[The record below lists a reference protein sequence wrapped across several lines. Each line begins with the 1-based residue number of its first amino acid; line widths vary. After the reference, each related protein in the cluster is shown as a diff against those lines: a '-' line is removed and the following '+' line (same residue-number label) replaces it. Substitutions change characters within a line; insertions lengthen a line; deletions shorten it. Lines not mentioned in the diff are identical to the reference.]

1 MILASTFG
9 RLKFSKFQLTDDN
22 KFEFISSTTLL
33 RPNENLAI
41 KDLACMFYSS
51 DHVQCVI
58 NTGQNYLPL
67 CSWKIEDGDKDVADT
82 CNRNFMVYG
91 NFKPEI
97 NTIKFNQKY
106 LAFAAKHL
114 DNDPSTVDSVTV
126 KNRYAVMVYANIVKK
141 TPKNPTNETDVELHQ
156 ARKNSFWSYAEN
168 LNGDEILLHG
178 DSIFVLNNNRP
189 SPTENLRVGPAGNSF
204 DEFKIADNFTLEI
217 LDKDRFFANEGQLY
231 LNFDSPYEPKTGS
244 GKNLNTKVPLADVVY

>member
-1 MILASTFG
+1 
-9 RLKFSKFQLTDDN
+9 
-22 KFEFISSTTLL
+22 
-33 RPNENLAI
+33 
-41 KDLACMFYSS
+41 MFYSA

-67 CSWKIEDGDKDVADT
+67 YSWKIEDGDKDVADT
-82 CNRNFMVYG
+82 RERNFMVYG

-97 NTIKFNQKY
+97 NTIKFNGRY

-114 DNDPSTVDSVTV
+114 DNDPSTVDSDTV

-189 SPTENLRVGPAGNSF
+189 SPTEILRVGPAGNSF

-231 LNFDSPYEPKTGS
+231 LNFDSPYEPRTGS
-244 GKNLNTKVPLADVVY
+244 GKNLNTKVSLADVVY